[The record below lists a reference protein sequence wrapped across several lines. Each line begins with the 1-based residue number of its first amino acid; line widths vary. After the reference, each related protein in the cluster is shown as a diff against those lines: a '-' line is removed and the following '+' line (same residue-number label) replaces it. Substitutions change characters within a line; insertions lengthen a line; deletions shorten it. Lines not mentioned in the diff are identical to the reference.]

1 MPVSEARPGGPHE
14 RTKQAFKMADKMP
27 GVMIPFITQR
37 AKSIHTYYSRRYPE
51 YQFSWRK
58 GTLYVMKEAE

>member
-1 MPVSEARPGGPHE
+1 
-14 RTKQAFKMADKMP
+14 MADKMP